1 GRWLRWSPRA
11 DLAALERA
19 VADRDHDAAV
29 ALFGGALLS
38 GLTSASE
45 PEFTSWVE
53 TERLQVHDLWRE
65 ALLDHAHRLVSEGR
79 HRRAARVLADVPR
92 EEGVAADRA

>member
-19 VADRDHDAAV
+19 VADHDHDAAI
-29 ALFGGALLS
+29 ALLGGALLS
-38 GLTSASE
+38 GLTSESE

-65 ALLDHAHRLVSEGR
+65 ALLDHAHRLVSEKS
-79 HRRAARVLADVPR
+79 HRRAARALAHVRRR
-92 EEGVAADRA
+92 ERLHED